1 MATRELKATVFYNAG
16 ELTYNFPFDY
26 LKKDTIKV
34 AYVDDMEADTIDS
47 ADLLTYNTDYTI
59 IDKTLTLK
67 QSNTDKA
74 LIYIFRDTPTEPIVT
89 FKDSS
94 ILKAY
99 DMNIQHI
106 QQSYILVE
114 LSDYLI
120 LHKISTA
127 TIEFIK
133 EAIDITTLNKQE
145 AQEAA
150 LKAAQEAE
158 KSISNAAIAS
168 EAALN
173 AQNNAEQAS
182 DYAHQAE
189 QSSQVTS
196 PEAYSS
202 DKTYSFPDVVAY
214 TDGETYRCIGENI
227 TGETPD
233 TSPNWVRIAGIKNDF
248 WDIDIDGGLMPAI
261 NPMYSED
268 FVLDS
273 NGDIMPR
280 EMESDN

>member
-16 ELTYNFPFDY
+16 KLTYNFPFDY

-34 AYVDDMEADTIDS
+34 AYVDDMEADTIDD

-59 IDKTLTLK
+59 TDKTLTLK
-67 QSNTDKA
+67 QSNTDKV

-120 LHKISTA
+120 LHKIATA

-133 EAIDITTLNKQE
+133 EAINITTLNKQE

-158 KSISNAAIAS
+158 KSRLSANEAS
-168 EAALN
+168 LSATN
-173 AQNNAEQAS
+173 AQNSAEQAS
-182 DYAHQAE
+182 DYAHQSE
-189 QSSQVTS
+189 QSAQAVS
-196 PEAYSS
+196 PEAYDV
-202 DKTYSFPDVVAY
+202 DKIYNYPNVVAY
-214 TDGETYRCIGENI
+214 TDGETYRCIGKNVQGEN
-227 TGETPD
+227 PD
-233 TSPNWVRIAGIKNDF
+233 TSPNWVRIAGIKNNF
-248 WDIDIDGGLMPAI
+248 WDIDIDGGLMPAV
-261 NPMYSED
+261 NPTYSED

-280 EMESDN
+280 EMESD

>member
-1 MATRELKATVFYNAG
+1 MATRELKATVFYNSG

-47 ADLLTYNTDYTI
+47 ADLLMYNTDYTI
-59 IDKTLTLK
+59 TDKTLTLK
-67 QSNTDKA
+67 QSNTNKA

-120 LHKISTA
+120 LHKIATA

-133 EAIDITTLNKQE
+133 EAINITTLNKQE

-158 KSISNAAIAS
+158 NSRLSAS
-168 EAALN
+168 EALLAASN
-173 AQNNAEQAS
+173 AQNSAEQAS
-182 DYAHQAE
+182 DYAHQSE
-189 QSSQVTS
+189 QSAQAIS
-196 PEAYSS
+196 PEAYDS
-202 DKTYSFPDVVAY
+202 DKVYNYPDVVAY
-214 TDGETYRCIGENI
+214 IDGETYRCVGQNVQGEN
-227 TGETPD
+227 PD
-233 TSPNWVRIAGIKNDF
+233 ISPNWVRIAGIKNDF

-261 NPMYSED
+261 NPTYSED

-280 EMESDN
+280 EMESDS